1 MWPAKAVGLGT
12 VALRKLAN
20 WGCGCDGIRN
30 VGVAPI
36 ANLGMPPPGLFL
48 ADFGK
53 RLFAGKLGRLNSTD
67 RMRIAEN

>member
-1 MWPAKAVGLGT
+1 
-12 VALRKLAN
+12 
-20 WGCGCDGIRN
+20 
-30 VGVAPI
+30 
-36 ANLGMPPPGLFL
+36 MPPPGLFL